1 MSVRKRFARQ
11 VWLGDSHL
19 MAHHGTPDHFYDLM
33 KKRGVESTRWRHRI
47 DLSGLKSGLKMTQEW
62 TEDVI
67 KKIKDKN
74 DRPSIYVLCVGTNN
88 VRQQANM
95 DEVEKIVEWHEA
107 IAKAVRETEC
117 SVLLV
122 VSPISDS
129 KKYTQ
134 DFMEMLHCRLEIA
147 MADAD
152 YIDGKFYD
160 CIRYVNFV
168 DKYLPYRPQA
178 GRRYRKDLYKDPVH
192 LNKAGT
198 KLLAKEI
205 FNQLT
210 QISNHAFG
218 FAEVF
223 PTHKEKKEFWSRL
236 QMTRAEFRDEV
247 DIFLR
252 TIREAAPGSTPYLQP
267 LPFGPRTVIEEIEE
281 VQEEQV
287 DLRQV
292 LEDRKATKDSST
304 TFHAID
310 WEMEDLTAVDA
321 NGNPI

>member
-1 MSVRKRFARQ
+1 

-33 KKRGVESTRWRHRI
+33 EKRSVEATRWRHSI

-67 KKIKDKN
+67 KMIKSKN

-95 DEVEKIVEWHEA
+95 DEVEKIIEWHEA
-107 IAKAVRETEC
+107 IAKAVRETSR
-117 SVLLV
+117 SVLPV
-122 VSPISDS
+122 ISPIPDS

-134 DFMEMLHCRLEIA
+134 DFMEILHHRLEVA

-152 YIDGKFYD
+152 YVDGKFYD
-160 CIRYVNFV
+160 CIRYINFV

-192 LNKAGT
+192 LNKTGT

-205 FNQLT
+205 FCRLIQVPNQ
-210 QISNHAFG
+210 SFG
-218 FAEVF
+218 FEDIL
-223 PTHKEKKEFWSRL
+223 PSTKQKKEFWSRL
-236 QMTRAEFRDEV
+236 QMTRAQFREEV
-247 DIFLR
+247 DVFLR
-252 TIREAAPGSTPYLQP
+252 TIREAAPGSAPYLQP
-267 LPFGPRTVIEEIEE
+267 LPFRSGAVVKE
-281 VQEEQV
+281 VEKEQDEQI

-292 LEDRKATKDSST
+292 LEERRTTKDSST
-304 TFHAID
+304 TFHAVD